1 MADVSPLA
9 GRVAVVTG
17 GSRGIGRGLAL
28 RLAADGADCA
38 ITYRREEARAREVV
52 AEMRALG
59 RRALAVPA
67 DLGDPAQ
74 TGPALERIGDELGR
88 IDILVA
94 NAAAT
99 AFRPVLE
106 QKPHNV
112 DRTFAI
118 SVDSFVA
125 AVQAAV
131 PRMPEGAGRI
141 IGISGVDSPQ
151 AMSGHG
157 LLGAAKAA
165 MESLVR
171 ALALELG
178 PRGITVNAV
187 SPGFLETDSSRLYVE
202 RGLGQD
208 YRAAVERLVAATPV
222 RRVGTVED
230 VAALVAYLVSDAAGF
245 LTGQTIVLDGGLT
258 IVSPMNQLTEQS
270 TLDHPVGERPAGHR
284 PGSA

>member
-1 MADVSPLA
+1 MTSR

-17 GSRGIGRGLAL
+17 GSRGIGRAIAL

-38 ITYRREEARAREVV
+38 ITYRREDARAGEVV
-52 AEMRALG
+52 AEIERLG
-59 RRALAVPA
+59 RRGQAVQV
-67 DLGDPAQ
+67 DLGEPAQ
-74 TGPALERIGDELGR
+74 IGPAVERIAEDLGR
-88 IDILVA
+88 VDILVA

-131 PRMPEGAGRI
+131 PRMTAGTGRI
-141 IGISGVDSPQ
+141 VAISGVDSPQ
-151 AMSGHG
+151 AMTGHG

-165 MESLVR
+165 VESLVR

-178 PRGITVNAV
+178 PRGITVNGV
-187 SPGFLETDSSRLYVE
+187 SPGFLETDSSRIYVE

-208 YRAAVERLVAATPV
+208 YDVAVRRLIAATPV
-222 RRVGTVED
+222 RRAGTVED

-258 IVSPMNQLTEQS
+258 IVSPMQRLINE
-270 TLDHPVGERPAGHR
+270 
-284 PGSA
+284 

>member
-1 MADVSPLA
+1 VIDGSALA

-17 GSRGIGRGLAL
+17 GSRGIGRGIAL
-28 RLAADGADCA
+28 RLATDGADCA
-38 ITYRREEARAREVV
+38 ITYRREEVRAREVL
-52 AEMRALG
+52 ADIEALG
-59 RRALAVPA
+59 RRGLAVRV
-67 DLGDPAQ
+67 DLGEPAQ
-74 TGPALERIGDELGR
+74 VGPAMEQIAETLGR
-88 IDILVA
+88 VDILVA

-99 AFRPVLE
+99 AFRPLLE

-131 PRMPEGAGRI
+131 PRMTRGGRI
-141 IGISGVDSPQ
+141 VGISGVDSPQ
-151 AMSGHG
+151 AMPGHG

-202 RGLGQD
+202 RGLGQE
-208 YRAAVERLVAATPV
+208 YGEAVKRLVAATPV
-222 RRVGTVED
+222 RRAGTVED
-230 VAALVAYLVSDAAGF
+230 VAALVAYLVSHAAGF

-258 IVSPMNQLTEQS
+258 IVSPM
-270 TLDHPVGERPAGHR
+270 HR
-284 PGSA
+284 LIID

>member
-1 MADVSPLA
+1 MKLA

-17 GSRGIGRGLAL
+17 GSRGIGRGIAL

-52 AEMRALG
+52 AEIERLG
-59 RRALAVPA
+59 RRGRAVPV
-67 DLGDPAQ
+67 DLGEPAQ
-74 TGPALERIGDELGR
+74 IGPAIGRIAEDLGR
-88 IDILVA
+88 VDILVA

-99 AFRPVLE
+99 AFRPLLE
-106 QKPHNV
+106 QKVHNV

-131 PRMPEGAGRI
+131 PHMTAGGRI
-141 IGISGVDSPQ
+141 VGISGVDSPQ
-151 AMSGHG
+151 AMAGHG
-157 LLGAAKAA
+157 VLGAAKAA

-178 PRGITVNAV
+178 PQGITVNAV

-208 YRAAVERLVAATPV
+208 YAAAVKRLIAATPV
-222 RRVGTVED
+222 RRAGTVED
-230 VAALVAYLVSDAAGF
+230 VAGLVAYVVSDGAGF

-258 IVSPMNQLTEQS
+258 IVSPMNQLTTGER
-270 TLDHPVGERPAGHR
+270 TLEHPAGPRPAGDR

>member
-1 MADVSPLA
+1 VTDASPLA

-17 GSRGIGRGLAL
+17 GSRGIGRGIAL
-28 RLAADGADCA
+28 RLASDGADCA
-38 ITYRREEARAREVV
+38 ITYRREEAGAREVV
-52 AEMRALG
+52 AEIERLG
-59 RRALAVPA
+59 RRGLAVPV
-67 DLGDPAQ
+67 DLGEPAQ
-74 TGPALERIGDELGR
+74 IGPAVDRIAGELDR
-88 IDILVA
+88 IDIFVA

-99 AFRPVLE
+99 AFRPLLE

-125 AVQAAV
+125 AVQSVV
-131 PRMPEGAGRI
+131 PRMSGGGRI
-141 IGISGVDSPQ
+141 VGISGVDSPQ
-151 AMSGHG
+151 AMAGHG

-178 PRGITVNAV
+178 PHGITVNAV
-187 SPGFLETDSSRLYVE
+187 SPGFLETDSSRIYVE
-202 RGLGQD
+202 RGLGQE
-208 YRAAVERLVAATPV
+208 YAAAVERLVAATPM
-222 RRVGTVED
+222 RRAGRVED

-258 IVSPMNQLTEQS
+258 IVSPMNRLTES
-270 TLDHPVGERPAGHR
+270 WR
-284 PGSA
+284 